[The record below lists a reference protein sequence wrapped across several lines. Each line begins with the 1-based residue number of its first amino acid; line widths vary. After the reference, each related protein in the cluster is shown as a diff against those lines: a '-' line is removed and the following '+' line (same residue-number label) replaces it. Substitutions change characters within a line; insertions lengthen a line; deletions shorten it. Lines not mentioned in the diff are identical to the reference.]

1 MTDTPAL
8 LELFGRTHV
17 ALVHFPIALLVVG
30 AALSV
35 WPRREGTEQ
44 AARWCLSLGLLGAM
58 AAATS
63 GWVLASSEEESDTLR
78 WHRAL
83 SLLGT
88 GVALFTWLCTRVRVL
103 DRAPLRRGAAL
114 LAALVVGFSSHLG
127 GELVH
132 GANWYTAPFE
142 PERATAPA
150 PPDNSSPPTS
160 AEPAAAGPAHTE
172 PAPAQPAPSEPAPA
186 PAPAAPRIDFTA
198 QVLPILQARC
208 IECHGA
214 AKVRGKL
221 RLDTREQVF
230 DPARRSQW
238 VIEPGRPQ
246 TSELMRRVTLPE
258 DDDDRMPNRGQPL
271 EPAQIETLRAWIE
284 QGADWPSG

>member
-8 LELFGRTHV
+8 LELFGRLHV

-63 GWVLASSEEESDTLR
+63 GWVLAESEAFDGPQGETLR

-88 GVALFTWLCTRVRVL
+88 GLALLAWLSLRVRVL
-103 DRAPLRRGAAL
+103 GRPWMRRGSAL
-114 LAALVVGFSSHLG
+114 LAATVVGFSSHLG
-127 GELVH
+127 GQLVH
-132 GANWYTAPFE
+132 GPDWYTAPFAPPRTAPPAAAAPRTGE
-142 PERATAPA
+142 QPTAPA
-150 PPDNSSPPTS
+150 S
-160 AEPAAAGPAHTE
+160 ATPPAATAA
-172 PAPAQPAPSEPAPA
+172 APA
-186 PAPAAPRIDFTA
+186 PRVDFTA
-198 QVLPILQARC
+198 EVLPILESRC
-208 IECHGA
+208 IECHGP

-221 RLDTREQVF
+221 RLDSREQLF
-230 DPARRSQW
+230 DPARRNLW
-238 VIEPGRPQ
+238 VIEPGRPE
-246 TSELMRRVTLPE
+246 TSELMRRVSLPA
-258 DDDDRMPNRGQPL
+258 DDEDRMPNRGPPL
-271 EPAQIETLRAWIE
+271 EAAQLETLRAWIA
-284 QGADWPSG
+284 QGADWPPG